1 MDAQLARCQRC
12 GVRFSRSEGGR
23 FSPGWDEKRFCSKRC
38 HDVAAGTVTAKSTP
52 EARRAMRMLLGQG
65 LEPKVIARA
74 FDVAPH
80 VVINAAKIARPAEPG
95 SPPRP
100 RPGPRREPEP

>member
-23 FSPGWDEKRFCSKRC
+23 FSPGWDQTRFCSKRC

-65 LEPKVIARA
+65 LEPEVIARA

-80 VVINAAKIARPAEPG
+80 VVINAAKIARPAEPR